1 MIAPEVEIRDAPHPS
16 QELGAPQH
24 PPSFPDTQDWSEGL
38 KGERS
43 PFKAGSNSFSLSPA
57 PCLALFPAYPACL
70 PI

>member
-16 QELGAPQH
+16 QELGAPQY

-38 KGERS
+38 KSVHPLKLGLIH
-43 PFKAGSNSFSLSPA
+43 SLSALPRLA
-57 PCLALFPAYPACL
+57 PFPAYPACL